1 MAVDRNGH
9 SVEFVGSGCDS
20 LGMEEFEL
28 EEIKAHTA
36 QARWIAERLER
47 MNEAFATLSG
57 TFIGFLGIEL
67 AFIGQINKSQ
77 VTKNLITTISAW
89 VTVGSIIFAIVCFVI
104 ALQSTSFRMPDLV
117 MLQRS
122 WRKPEE
128 SRIKEPLR
136 IMLDIDDNENIIK
149 SLERENTILGR
160 WYTPV
165 VYLGLLG
172 QIGLAVL
179 LFAKW
184 A

>member
-1 MAVDRNGH
+1 
-9 SVEFVGSGCDS
+9 
-20 LGMEEFEL
+20 MEDFEL
-28 EEIKAHTA
+28 EEINAHTA

-77 VTKNLITTISAW
+77 ITKNLLTSISAW
-89 VTVGSIIFAIVCFVI
+89 VTVGSIILAIVCFVI
-104 ALQSTSFRMPDLV
+104 ALQSTSFRMPDLM
-117 MLQRS
+117 MLRRS
-122 WRKPEE
+122 WSKPEE

-149 SLERENTILGR
+149 SLERENTVLGR
-160 WYTPV
+160 WYTPG

-172 QIGLAVL
+172 QLGLAVL